1 MKAPAYCEPHAFIH
15 SPLLISFLL
24 IGTYLFICFNLFH
37 LSLAFY
43 HFRKS
48 RSLYAL
54 VSVVFE
60 TQLAAAW
67 ITTVDPKHLLSYIF
81 ITNRN
86 DGLDGL
92 GAFCFKIS
100 DGM

>member
-48 RSLYAL
+48 RSLYTL

-60 TQLAAAW
+60 TQLTARSHMDYNGRSKAF
-67 ITTVDPKHLLSYIF
+67 F

-92 GAFCFKIS
+92 GAFCFKMY